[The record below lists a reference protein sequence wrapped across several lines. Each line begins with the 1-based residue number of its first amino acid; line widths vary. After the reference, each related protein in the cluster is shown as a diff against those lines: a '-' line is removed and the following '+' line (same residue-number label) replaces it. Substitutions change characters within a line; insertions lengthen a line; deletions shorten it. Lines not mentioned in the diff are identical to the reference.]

1 MKRAA
6 APAARYLYKALLQL
20 YPSSFRGAF
29 GDEMVCDFEEATDEA
44 WATGGWTCVLAVWT
58 TVARDLIRTIASQ
71 WLRSGVPILLATSAA
86 WTISFCVL
94 IAQGVPRDIVIP
106 ERNPDQEMRF
116 MLVGLAVVVLVIV
129 ATVLI
134 TGLFWMSVVRRR
146 SRA

>member
-1 MKRAA
+1 MRAGGLDDGRARCDSHDCQPMA
-6 APAARYLYKALLQL
+6 AQR
-20 YPSSFRGAF
+20 
-29 GDEMVCDFEEATDEA
+29 
-44 WATGGWTCVLAVWT
+44 
-58 TVARDLIRTIASQ
+58 RT
-71 WLRSGVPILLATSAA
+71 ILLATSAA

-94 IAQGVPRDIVIP
+94 IAQGVPRDIVVP